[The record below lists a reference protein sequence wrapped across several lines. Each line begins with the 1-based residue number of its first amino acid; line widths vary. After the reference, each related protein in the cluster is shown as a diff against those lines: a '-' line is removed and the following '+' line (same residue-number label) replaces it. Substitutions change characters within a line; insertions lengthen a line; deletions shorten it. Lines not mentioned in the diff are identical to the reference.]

1 QPALFAFEVAL
12 FRLLESFGVRPDLL
26 AGHSI
31 GELAAAHV
39 AGVLDLPDAAWLV
52 SQRARLMQALPRGG
66 AMVAVQATESEV
78 APLLA
83 GREHEAG
90 IAAVNGPSS
99 VVLSG
104 DEAAVEETAGHF
116 RAQGRRTSRLRVSHA
131 FHSPHMDGMLEEFRT
146 AAKRITYHAPALPVV
161 STLTGR
167 IATGDELRSAD
178 YWAEQVRGAV
188 RFADA
193 VRTLHEEGATTFVE
207 TGPDGVLTALV
218 QGVLTDRPGTTAIAL
233 LRRDRPEPGT
243 LAAGLGRLHATPA
256 RPDWSAYFAGT
267 GARRVQL
274 PTYAFQHQRYWV
286 DTPEPRADASDLGLR
301 PAEHPLLGAALLL
314 DERDEAVFTSRLSLR
329 THPWLAEHTVDGTP
343 VLPAAALV
351 ELAIQAGDEFGCTTL
366 DDLTAEAPL
375 ALPADAGVHLRVTVG
390 ASDASGRRQLAV
402 HSRPDDTGA
411 SWVRHAHG
419 LLSAAPLVAPPAPE
433 TTPWPPA
440 DARALPVDDVR
451 TRLAAAGTVHG
462 PAYEG
467 LTGLWER
474 DGELFAE
481 IALSGTAAEQ
491 AGAYGLH
498 PALLHTALQPLL
510 PADRAATAAR
520 WRGVRLHATHA
531 TAVRAHLAP
540 ADDGGTFAV
549 RLLDAAGRPVAEA
562 DAVTV
567 RPLSAGEVAT
577 ARLRPHDAL
586 FATDWTPAAVPP
598 DAGRNTRW
606 AVLDAAAGPD
616 TPAYA
621 TVAEAAAAI
630 GAGAPVDAV
639 RVRLASARADTGS
652 PASVRD
658 TTGRALELAREW
670 LAEDTLSDV
679 PLVVLTSGAT
689 TAADGDDIT
698 DLGAAAAWGLLR
710 SAQSEAPG
718 RIVLVDLPSGTGD
731 VTDAAAPALL
741 SGLLATGE
749 TQAALRHGTAL
760 LPRLTRVRP
769 EATGHDPV
777 WDPEGT
783 VLITGGTGSLGALFA
798 QHLVTAYGV
807 RHLLLVSRRGR
818 QAPGVDELT
827 AGLTA
832 LGATVTVEACDVSDR
847 ADLAAVLARVPREHP
862 LTGVVHTAGVLDDGL
877 VTAQNAERLD
887 AVLRPKA
894 DAAWHLHELTRF
906 ENLTAFVLFS
916 SVAGVIGGPGQSTYA
931 AANSFLDGLARHRAA
946 HGLPATSLAWG
957 LWAQTTG
964 LTGDLTETD
973 LRRIARSGFRPVPTE
988 QGPALLDLALR
999 LGQPA
1004 PVATPLDEAA
1014 LRAQPQVPTVLRS
1027 LIRTPQRAV
1036 ARTAADD
1043 GTGLAEQLTGL
1054 EKPEQRKV
1062 VLTALLDAMGDVLG
1076 HGGGRD
1082 LDPGQPF
1089 AQLGFDS
1096 LTSVELRGR
1105 LAALTGLRL
1114 PATLVFDHPTPG
1126 DLADRLLTDLL
1137 GTDGG
1142 TGDATAP
1149 AGVDF
1154 AADIRLA
1161 DDIRP
1166 AAETVA
1172 PTADPREV
1180 LLTGASGFLG
1190 AFLLRDL
1197 MRTTTAR
1204 VHCLVRGADAAAA
1217 YDRLRTSLT
1226 WYRVWDDID
1235 PGRLTVLAGDLAEEG
1250 LGLDPDVYDALA
1262 RTVDVV
1268 YHAGATVH
1276 WLHPYTALR
1285 AANVRG
1291 TEEILRLAA
1300 RHRTVPV
1307 HYVSTV
1313 GVFNG
1318 SREPGVPLKV
1328 TDPTGPAEAL
1338 PSGYLQSKWV
1348 AEQLVG
1354 LARERGLPVSVYRV
1368 DVISGDRDNGA
1379 CQTRDFVWLSLKG
1392 LLQAGAVPAGVEGR
1406 FHLLPV
1412 DYVSAAII
1420 GIAGRPEEIGGT
1432 YHLFNRDSLSLADC
1446 VSQLRRMGY
1455 SLREV
1460 DREEWS
1466 DAVRADRTNALLPL
1480 LHAFEL
1486 MTSDTDAFYPPL
1498 DTGETEAALSGTGIE
1513 CPPLTAELFAR
1524 YVDFFV
1530 EEGHFPPAA

>member
-1 QPALFAFEVAL
+1 
-12 FRLLESFGVRPDLL
+12 
-26 AGHSI
+26 
-31 GELAAAHV
+31 
-39 AGVLDLPDAAWLV
+39 
-52 SQRARLMQALPRGG
+52 
-66 AMVAVQATESEV
+66 
-78 APLLA
+78 
-83 GREHEAG
+83 
-90 IAAVNGPSS
+90 
-99 VVLSG
+99 
-104 DEAAVEETAGHF
+104 
-116 RAQGRRTSRLRVSHA
+116 
-131 FHSPHMDGMLEEFRT
+131 
-146 AAKRITYHAPALPVV
+146 
-161 STLTGR
+161 TLTGR
-167 IATGDELRSAD
+167 LATGDELRSAD
-178 YWAEQVRGAV
+178 YWADQVRNAV

-193 VRTLHEEGATTFVE
+193 ATTLHEEGVTTFVE

-218 QGVLTDRPGTTAIAL
+218 QDVLTDRPGTTAIAL
-233 LRRDRPEPGT
+233 LRRDRPEPHT
-243 LAAGLGRLHATPA
+243 LAAGLGRLHPTAA
-256 RPDWSAYFAGT
+256 RPDWPAFFAGT

-286 DTPEPRADASDLGLR
+286 DTPEPRTDASGLGLR
-301 PAEHPLLGAALLL
+301 PAEHPLLGATLLL

-329 THPWLAEHTVDGTP
+329 THPWLAEHTVDGTA

-351 ELAIQAGDEFGCTTL
+351 ELAVRAGDELGCTAL
-366 DDLTAEAPL
+366 DELTAEAPL
-375 ALPADAGVHLRVTVG
+375 ALPANAGIHLRVTVG
-390 ASDASGRRQLAV
+390 APDPSGQRQLAV
-402 HSRPDDTGA
+402 HSRPDGTGA

-419 LLSAAPLVAPPAPE
+419 LLSAAPLVAPPARE

-440 DARALPVDDVR
+440 DARPLPVDDVR

-462 PAYEG
+462 PAYGG
-467 LTGLWER
+467 LTALWEH

-481 IALSGTAAEQ
+481 IDLPGTAAEQ

-510 PADRAATAAR
+510 PTGPAGRAATAAQ

-540 ADDGGTFAV
+540 ADGATVQDTDGGTFTL
-549 RLLDAAGRPVAEA
+549 RLLDGAGRLVAEA

-567 RPLSAGEVAT
+567 RPLPAGEVT
-577 ARLRPHDAL
+577 AARIRPHDAL
-586 FATDWTPAAVPP
+586 FAMDWTPYAVPP
-598 DAGRNTRW
+598 GTGRDTRW
-606 AVLDAAAGPD
+606 AVLGASSGPD

-639 RVRLASARADTGS
+639 RVRLASAHADTGS

-670 LAEDTLSDV
+670 LAEDTLADV

-689 TAADGDDIT
+689 TAADGDDVT
-698 DLGAAAAWGLLR
+698 DLGGAAAWGLLR

-718 RIVLVDLPSGTGD
+718 RILLVDLPSGNDADGTDD
-731 VTDAAAPALL
+731 VDAAAQALL
-741 SGLLATGE
+741 SGLLAAGE

-760 LPRLTRVRP
+760 LPRLTRIRP
-769 EATGHDPV
+769 EAGGPEPA
-777 WDPEGT
+777 WDPHGT

-798 QHLVTAYGV
+798 RHLVTAYGL

-818 QAPGVDELT
+818 QAPGIDELT
-827 AGLTA
+827 AELTA

-847 ADLAAVLARVPREHP
+847 AQLAAVLSRVPHEHP

-887 AVLRPKA
+887 QVLRPKA
-894 DAAWHLHELTRF
+894 DAAWHLHELTRDAG
-906 ENLTAFVLFS
+906 LTAFVLFS
-916 SVAGVIGGPGQSTYA
+916 SVAGVVGGPGQSTYA
-931 AANSFLDGLARHRAA
+931 AANSFLDGLARYRAA

-957 LWAQTTG
+957 LWEQTTG
-964 LTGDLTETD
+964 LTGGLTETD
-973 LRRIARSGFRPVPTE
+973 LRRIARSGFRAVSTE

-999 LGQPA
+999 LGHPA
-1004 PVATPLDEAA
+1004 TVATPLDETA

-1043 GTGLAEQLTGL
+1043 GTGLAERLAGL
-1054 EKPEQRKV
+1054 DRPEQRKV
-1062 VLTALLDAMGDVLG
+1062 LLTALLDAMGDVLG
-1076 HGGGRD
+1076 HSGGRD
-1082 LDPGQPF
+1082 PDPGQPF
-1089 AQLGFDS
+1089 TQLGFDS

-1126 DLADRLLTDLL
+1126 DLAERLLTDIL
-1137 GTDGG
+1137 DAGG
-1142 TGDATAP
+1142 ETGDAAAP
-1149 AGVDF
+1149 AAVDY

-1172 PTADPREV
+1172 PTADPREI

-1197 MRTTTAR
+1197 MRTTEAR
-1204 VHCLVRGADAAAA
+1204 IHCLVRGTDGAAA
-1217 YDRLRTSLT
+1217 YDRLRTSLR
-1226 WYRVWDDID
+1226 WYRVWDDVD
-1235 PGRLTVLAGDLAEEG
+1235 PDRLTVLAGDLAEEG
-1250 LGLDPDVYDALA
+1250 LGLTEDVHDSLA

-1276 WLHPYTALR
+1276 WLHPYTALS

-1318 SREPGVPLKV
+1318 SRTPGVPLKV
-1328 TDPTGPAEAL
+1328 TDPTGPAEVL

-1392 LLQAGAVPAGVEGR
+1392 LLQAGAVPAGVGGR

-1420 GIAGRPEEIGGT
+1420 GIAGRTEETGGT

-1460 DREEWS
+1460 EREEWS
-1466 DAVRADRTNALLPL
+1466 AAVRADRTNALLPL

-1498 DTGETEAALSGTGIE
+1498 DTSETEAALSGTGIA
-1513 CPPLTAELFAR
+1513 CPPLTAELFAT

-1530 EEGHFPPAA
+1530 QEGHFPPAA